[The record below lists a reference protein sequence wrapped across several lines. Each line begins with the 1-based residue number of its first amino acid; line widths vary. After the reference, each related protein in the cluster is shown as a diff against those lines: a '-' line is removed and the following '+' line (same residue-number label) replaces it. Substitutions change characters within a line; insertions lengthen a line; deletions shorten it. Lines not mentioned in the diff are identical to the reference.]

1 MEKNPRCSMEEHK
14 EINAITFCHGCKI
27 YMCNKCEKYHSE
39 LFKNS
44 HQTENIKDKNISAI
58 FTGQCKENNHSAEL
72 IYFCKNHNKLCC
84 AFCITKIKD
93 DENGQ
98 HKECDVCSIKDIE
111 KEKKNKLKKI

>member
-72 IYFCKNHNKLCC
+72 I
-84 AFCITKIKD
+84 
-93 DENGQ
+93 
-98 HKECDVCSIKDIE
+98 
-111 KEKKNKLKKI
+111 